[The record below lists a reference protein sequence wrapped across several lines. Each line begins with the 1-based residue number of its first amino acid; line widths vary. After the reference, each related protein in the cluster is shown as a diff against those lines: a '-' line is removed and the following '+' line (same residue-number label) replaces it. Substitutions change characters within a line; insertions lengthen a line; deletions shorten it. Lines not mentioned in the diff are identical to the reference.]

1 MRNFKITAVIAI
13 VFILCGF
20 SSGENRLIPAKVTA
34 KVAVPTW
41 YHEGLYL
48 DGKNIWVNNGL
59 KGKTWAIDTDSGK
72 IMKEIN
78 PAGTF
83 TEAITSM
90 EKGIYIVTDWDVKKI
105 YTARIEN
112 NMMSAEKEIST
123 EPSHPAGAIWNGKN
137 LFVITWTRSLAGT
150 KFNLLKMDSAFNIL
164 KNYEIKK
171 IQEPCQMAWDGK
183 SLWIS
188 SWYDRRIYRMDPDT
202 MDVTGYIES
211 PVKKTTGVAWD
222 GKYLWVTGTYSDLYK
237 IELKN

>member
-1 MRNFKITAVIAI
+1 MTGACLPQAAEDKLPRHELLSADAACAPFPAAYYPKGHVHE
-13 VFILCGF
+13 FGHIL
-20 SSGENRLIPAKVTA
+20 P
-34 KVAVPTW
+34 
-41 YHEGLYL
+41 
-48 DGKNIWVNNGL
+48 
-59 KGKTWAIDTDSGK
+59 WAPRQYGHGK

-83 TEAITSM
+83 TEAITSI
-90 EKGIYIVTDWDVKKI
+90 EKGTYIVTDWDVKKI